1 MDPSMAAIVDNS
13 ADAKYKENINN
24 IVKKISNLYRDIKKY
39 KVFKINIFL
48 LIIVYSNNRFLRL
61 R

>member
-1 MDPSMAAIVDNS
+1 MDPSMAVIDDNS